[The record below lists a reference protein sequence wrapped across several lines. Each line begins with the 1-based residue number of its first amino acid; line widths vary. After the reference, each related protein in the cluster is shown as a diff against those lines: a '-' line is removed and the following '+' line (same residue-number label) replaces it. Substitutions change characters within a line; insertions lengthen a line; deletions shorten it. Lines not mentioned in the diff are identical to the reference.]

1 MRIIDNHVYSAKV
14 MRVNYTTYDV
24 RRDQDSMNPRTQ
36 CNIMVTSRETGPNA
50 HPFWYARV
58 LGVFH
63 VRVVHTGAAA
73 TNRSIQRMEFLW
85 VRWFGIEIGHR
96 YGFKVA
102 RLPKVGFVEENDP
115 SAFGF
120 LNPSLVLRGCHLI
133 PSFVNGRTSDLL
145 KTIHTAAR
153 PPGEFDDWAAF
164 YVNMYDLEYFVSF
177 RASNIYSSFVD
188 RDMFMRFLG
197 GGVSHQTAQQ
207 QGMGVDDMDIDD
219 TGAEIEEDFVRDD
232 RNLSQGEDSDG
243 EEEEDDNED
252 NEDEG
257 DDEDEDNEED
267 EGDDEDS
274 DGDLGPEDGEDYEEM
289 EDEYDNL

>member
-1 MRIIDNHVYSAKV
+1 
-14 MRVNYTTYDV
+14 
-24 RRDQDSMNPRTQ
+24 
-36 CNIMVTSRETGPNA
+36 
-50 HPFWYARV
+50 
-58 LGVFH
+58 
-63 VRVVHTGAAA
+63 
-73 TNRSIQRMEFLW
+73 MEFLW

-120 LNPSLVLRGCHLI
+120 LDPSLVLRGCHLI
-133 PSFVNGRTSDLL
+133 PSFVNGRTLDLL
-145 KTIHTAAR
+145 KTIHMAAR

-197 GGVSHQTAQQ
+197 GGVGHQTAQR

-219 TGAEIEEDFVRDD
+219 TGAEIEEDFIHDD